1 LLKSVLIAA
10 SAAAL
15 IIGATA
21 QSPAPRKMPMQLRL
35 AAQNN
40 SAEQG
45 TATLLDGT
53 NGLIVRLRLAGAAEG
68 VDQPAH
74 IHQGTCDKL
83 DPKPKYGLK
92 SVHDGQS
99 ETTVPGITIA
109 QLQKP
114 GAPYAI
120 NVHKSAK
127 EAAIY
132 VSCGN
137 LTAPK

>member
-1 LLKSVLIAA
+1 LLKSVLFAA
-10 SAAAL
+10 AGAAL

-21 QSPAPRKMPMQLRL
+21 QSPAPRKMPTQVHLV
-35 AAQNN
+35 AQNN

-45 TATLLDGT
+45 TATLYDGV
-53 NGLIVRLRLAGAAEG
+53 NGLIVRLRVAGGAEG
-68 VDQPAH
+68 TDQPAH
-74 IHQGTCDKL
+74 IHKGTCDKL
-83 DPKPKYGLK
+83 DPKPTYGLK

-99 ETTVPGITIA
+99 ETTVPGITLA
-109 QLQKP
+109 QLHK
-114 GAPYAI
+114 APYAI

-137 LTAPK
+137 LVAPK

>member
-1 LLKSVLIAA
+1 
-10 SAAAL
+10 
-15 IIGATA
+15 
-21 QSPAPRKMPMQLRL
+21 MPTQLHL
-35 AAQNN
+35 VAQNN

-74 IHQGTCDKL
+74 IHKGTCDKL
-83 DPKPKYGLK
+83 DPKPTYGLK

-109 QLQKP
+109 QLQK
-114 GAPYAI
+114 APYAI
-120 NVHKSAK
+120 TVYMSPR

-132 VSCGN
+132 VSGGIPV
-137 LTAPK
+137 APK